1 MKVKGHF
8 DHFNINV
15 TNLERSL
22 KFYEEALGLT
32 EASRKVAADGSTL
45 QINALISCL
54 NLHG

>member
-22 KFYEEALGLT
+22 KFYEEAL
-32 EASRKVAADGSTL
+32 EEVSSSTKK
-45 QINALISCL
+45 
-54 NLHG
+54 H

>member
-22 KFYEEALGLT
+22 KFYEEALV
-32 EASRKVAADGSTL
+32 SSSTKK
-45 QINALISCL
+45 
-54 NLHG
+54 H

>member
-22 KFYEEALGLT
+22 KFYEEALGK
-32 EASRKVAADGSTL
+32 EVSSSTKK
-45 QINALISCL
+45 
-54 NLHG
+54 H